1 MVVLGLLLGLVGT
14 DVNSGIQR
22 FTFGIQQLA
31 DGIGFVVVAMGMFGL
46 AEITRNLENEGEG
59 ETIVQKVASLMP
71 TREDWKRMK

>member
-1 MVVLGLLLGLVGT
+1 
-14 DVNSGIQR
+14 
-22 FTFGIQQLA
+22 
-31 DGIGFVVVAMGMFGL
+31 MGMFGL